1 MHQGVFMTGIL
12 NILIALVGVLFFAG
26 RLYEVIY
33 LMESGTN
40 FIIGKGIV
48 TTLLMLCILFLI
60 TICCG
65 VIAFAGRD
73 KEENNLK
80 FSVGIWGFIPA
91 PFMVIASILN
101 IIGIFK
107 TGGFLG
113 YDIMMI
119 LSAIGFV
126 MLGIMNIKG
135 KSKEKLPVILVMFMP
150 LAMCMNAVIL
160 KVQPLANTMFL
171 YYGLSA
177 IVVLLFFLMLFK
189 NAYASSGYCRP
200 MLYISALLNFIISGC
215 AALANLIGGF
225 FSGAIGTADL
235 MLNIALA
242 SIGMFSLFVALYITP
257 ADDAPVKEYTSAKTA
272 KPAKE
277 KKKAKKLFDYDDE
290 EEEEDYVSEFLPS
303 PSQIHKSTQKA
314 FAQDADT
321 RQIDKISQST
331 IAALFAQKDEKEHN
345 AVVTNAVE
353 DITAEIAVTQAIEK
367 HNTRQLEPVE
377 EATQVISKVKPAPKA
392 EKSLFKGGA
401 KKETTGKV
409 VYKAPKK

>member
-1 MHQGVFMTGIL
+1 MTGIL
-12 NILIALVGVLFFAG
+12 NILIVLVGVLFFAG

-33 LMESGTN
+33 LMETGTN

-48 TTLLMLCILFLI
+48 TTPLMLGIVFLI

-65 VIAFAGRD
+65 IIAFAGRD
-73 KEENNLK
+73 KEETNLK

-91 PFMVIASILN
+91 PFMVVASILN

-119 LSAIGFV
+119 LSAIGFIV
-126 MLGIMNIKG
+126 LGIMNVKG
-135 KSKEKLPVILVMFMP
+135 KSKEKLPVLLVMFMP

-177 IVVLLFFLMLFK
+177 VVVLVFFLMLFK

-200 MLYISALLNFIISGC
+200 LLYISALLNFVITGC

-225 FSGAIGTADL
+225 FAGAISTADL
-235 MLNIALA
+235 MLNISLA

-257 ADDAPVKEYTSAKTA
+257 SEDAPVKEYTSAKPA
-272 KPAKE
+272 KPVKE
-277 KKKAKKLFDYDDE
+277 KKKAKKFFDYDDE
-290 EEEEDYVSEFLPS
+290 EEDEDYVSEFLPS
-303 PSQIHKSTQKA
+303 PSQIQKSAKQA
-314 FAQDADT
+314 FTQDADT

-331 IAALFAQKDEKEHN
+331 IAALFAQKDEREHSTVAIN
-345 AVVTNAVE
+345 NVE
-353 DITAEIAVTQAIEK
+353 EATAEIAVTQAVEK
-367 HNTRQLEPVE
+367 RYVRHSEPVE
-377 EATQVISKVKPAPKA
+377 EETQVIAPVKTAPKT
-392 EKSLFKGGA
+392 EKSVFKGSG
-401 KKETTGKV
+401 KKEPSGKV

>member
-1 MHQGVFMTGIL
+1 MTGIL
-12 NILIALVGVLFFAG
+12 YILITLVGVLFFAG

-48 TTLLMLCILFLI
+48 TTPLMLGILFLI

-80 FSVGIWGFIPA
+80 LSVGIWGFIPA

-126 MLGIMNIKG
+126 MLGVMNIKG
-135 KSKEKLPVILVMFMP
+135 KSKEKLPVLLVMFMP

-177 IVVLLFFLMLFK
+177 IVVLMFFLMLFK

-257 ADDAPVKEYTSAKTA
+257 ADDAPVKEYTSAKTVKPA

-303 PSQIHKSTQKA
+303 PSQIQKSTQKA
-314 FAQDADT
+314 FTQDADT

-331 IAALFAQKDEKEHN
+331 IAALFAQKDEREHN

-353 DITAEIAVTQAIEK
+353 DITAEIAVKQAIEK
-367 HNTRQLEPVE
+367 HNTLQLEPVE
-377 EATQVISKVKPAPKA
+377 EATQVIAKVKSATKA